1 MPRDHLVH
9 RSTKFIDLQL
19 YHHYKQQRLQVSWE
33 LPRPPPLS
41 GLEIGLERK
50 MVAPYTFQRGQ
61 YLLSTCFLHCI
72 LLRSVTVAV
81 SRSHTKYRFACL
93 GSYNRITGLLQMN
106 DVVLLETLWQI
117 STVSLL
123 SDRSLIRLS
132 CLQSSSS
139 SSSCSFFFSASLQSL
154 ETLSLHSS
162 FYSISTRSFFLP
174 LFTYM
179 SISLYTSLYKFSLFL
194 FLIFIN

>member
-1 MPRDHLVH
+1 MCIVLPNLSTYNSTTIINSRGY
-9 RSTKFIDLQL
+9 RSAGSSLA
-19 YHHYKQQRLQVSWE
+19 
-33 LPRPPPLS
+33 PPPLP

-81 SRSHTKYRFACL
+81 SRSHTKYRFASL

-139 SSSCSFFFSASLQSL
+139 SSSSSCSVFFSASLQSL
-154 ETLSLHSS
+154 ESLSLHSS
-162 FYSISTRSFFLP
+162 LFYINPIFLSATLHLYVYITLHFP
-174 LFTYM
+174 L
-179 SISLYTSLYKFSLFL
+179 
-194 FLIFIN
+194 